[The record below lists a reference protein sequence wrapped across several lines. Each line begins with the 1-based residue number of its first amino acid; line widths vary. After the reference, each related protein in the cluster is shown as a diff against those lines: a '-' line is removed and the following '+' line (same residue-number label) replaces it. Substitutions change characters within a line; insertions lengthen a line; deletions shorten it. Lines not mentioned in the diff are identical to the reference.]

1 MRHYYKHIIIVLLAI
16 VIFVPFYPVTIV
28 PEWELLFVNKD
39 GTPAASISVKQIWKH
54 YSYEWFGGEHTNE
67 GLQADSTGYIKL
79 PAREIRVSLF
89 KIISSTILDTVNIN
103 PHASSGPSSYI
114 LCEGRQDCSVV
125 SYKKGI
131 EQPQRV
137 IILNS
142 W

>member
-16 VIFVPFYPVTIV
+16 VLFVPFYPVTIV
-28 PEWELLFVNKD
+28 PEWELFFVNKD
-39 GTPAASISVKQIWKH
+39 GTPAASIFVKQGWKH
-54 YSYEWFGGEHTNE
+54 YSYEWFGGDHIDGEIKT
-67 GLQADSTGYIKL
+67 DSTGYIKL

-114 LCEGRQDCSVV
+114 ICEGKQDCSVV
-125 SYKKGI
+125 SYKPGND
-131 EQPQRV
+131 QPQRV